1 MGEPGSKEKNKP
13 TPTPTVTDILE
24 SGHALGQIA
33 AAARGLEI
41 ALEQQ
46 SAREKE
52 LREENNYLRD
62 SGRQLAAELT
72 DLMMKVRVAEE
83 ASALNAMK
91 LDESLRERTLLR
103 EEFQQREHAVRLNEE
118 KQRTIFAA
126 ESIARENQIRE
137 EVHQVAKFSAT
148 EARIERDKLIAKI
161 TELGETHEAFR
172 TLAIAENLRLRDEAK
187 VRTETIAAITTESDR
202 ARATLAEFQASTQTR
217 IAGLEATVTELNDAL
232 RSSQLDNTELT
243 GRLDRER
250 KAARLSIQELKTI
263 REDSESRNQNLQA
276 EAQSALR
283 QARIELDT
291 RLKQAQYEAQTD
303 LELARRENRERI
315 EELESTV
322 GNLSDEL
329 EIERK
334 RTHEAEKVRQT
345 AEQNLDSHARN
356 SLARIRRLE
365 TECAELSDEL
375 KLTLENSERRMEEIR
390 TEARI
395 EKTKLAK
402 ESAEILAETKARED
416 DARERANAAT
426 LVSEDYRREAEAAK
440 REIIRLRSPLDSG
453 VDQLRDTC
461 EQLRKERETLMRAR
475 AEERADFQTEISKLR
490 AEIELSVK
498 RQRELQHRRVTAEV
512 EELRWENDAAAES
525 PKKESSLSEVLRK
538 KELEIKRARTR
549 LAKEKPIDN

>member
-217 IAGLEATVTELNDAL
+217 IAG
-232 RSSQLDNTELT
+232 
-243 GRLDRER
+243 
-250 KAARLSIQELKTI
+250 I
-263 REDSESRNQNLQA
+263 
-276 EAQSALR
+276 
-283 QARIELDT
+283 
-291 RLKQAQYEAQTD
+291 
-303 LELARRENRERI
+303 
-315 EELESTV
+315 
-322 GNLSDEL
+322 
-329 EIERK
+329 
-334 RTHEAEKVRQT
+334 
-345 AEQNLDSHARN
+345 
-356 SLARIRRLE
+356 
-365 TECAELSDEL
+365 
-375 KLTLENSERRMEEIR
+375 
-390 TEARI
+390 
-395 EKTKLAK
+395 
-402 ESAEILAETKARED
+402 
-416 DARERANAAT
+416 
-426 LVSEDYRREAEAAK
+426 
-440 REIIRLRSPLDSG
+440 
-453 VDQLRDTC
+453 
-461 EQLRKERETLMRAR
+461 
-475 AEERADFQTEISKLR
+475 
-490 AEIELSVK
+490 
-498 RQRELQHRRVTAEV
+498 
-512 EELRWENDAAAES
+512 
-525 PKKESSLSEVLRK
+525 
-538 KELEIKRARTR
+538 
-549 LAKEKPIDN
+549 

>member
-1 MGEPGSKEKNKP
+1 MGEPGSKEKNNP

-161 TELGETHEAFR
+161 TELVETHEAFR